1 MPQLDFVTMFS
12 QLFWL
17 FLIFITFYVIVG
29 KNLLPAIV
37 QVKKARNKR
46 LQQGNQQLDSLA
58 QEQTDTIAAY
68 EEKVLKSLA
77 ESRALLN
84 KTVSQ
89 GDEWLVNSSSVLNK
103 SSLSPANV
111 RYLSTLGTIVGKRHL
126 LKNLI

>member
-17 FLIFITFYVIVG
+17 FIIFMTFYVIVG

-46 LQQGNQQLDSLA
+46 LQQGNQQLDDLA
-58 QEQTDTIAAY
+58 SERANTTLAY

-77 ESRALLN
+77 ESRILLN
-84 KTVSQ
+84 KTVVR
-89 GDEWLVNSSSVLNK
+89 GDEWLINSTHELNKTLLSSSNVKYLN
-103 SSLSPANV
+103 
-111 RYLSTLGTIVGKRHL
+111 TLGNIVGKRHL